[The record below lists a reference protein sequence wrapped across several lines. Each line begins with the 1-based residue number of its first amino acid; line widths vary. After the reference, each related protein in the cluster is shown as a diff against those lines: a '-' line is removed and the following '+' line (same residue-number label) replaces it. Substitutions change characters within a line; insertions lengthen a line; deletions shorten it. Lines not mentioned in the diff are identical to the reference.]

1 MGGSGRWHRLDEGRW
16 ARARS
21 LQMDSIF
28 DDAQDAPYAVMAF
41 ALHCLDRSDLEQL
54 LQMGLH
60 HRWSWRIREIYEK
73 AVDAYFTEHFGEDFS
88 ETFGIS
94 SLSLQDLS
102 QVVAIMRCW
111 KAGNED
117 AEALEAE
124 LCRLCQVDLAPKT
137 EERFRFLEEAAAV
150 ADDDQ
155 DAEEDE
161 DSPEEDEQPVT
172 KMQAEP
178 TEVEEEPEESHLI
191 GILRPKRPRKKLH
204 KRMVPKP
211 SLLKR
216 NRPLQR
222 SSLQSLLSIPD
233 PEREVDPDIFPEIEP
248 ESEVDGSG
256 RSSSDVAPHTSV
268 KRIVPKPSMLR
279 RNRPLQDSVQG
290 RTSARRMRF
299 GLSSSLR

>member
-1 MGGSGRWHRLDEGRW
+1 MLPCMLEAMTHSLVFE
-16 ARARS
+16 ARS
-21 LQMDSIF
+21 LRSC
-28 DDAQDAPYAVMAF
+28 AVGRQGTRTQRHWKPSF
-41 ALHCLDRSDLEQL
+41 VVCVRSESRNTKLA
-54 LQMGLH
+54 
-60 HRWSWRIREIYEK
+60 RSVK
-73 AVDAYFTEHFGEDFS
+73 AYPGFKTTRPE
-88 ETFGIS
+88 
-94 SLSLQDLS
+94 
-102 QVVAIMRCW
+102 
-111 KAGNED
+111 
-117 AEALEAE
+117 
-124 LCRLCQVDLAPKT
+124 VDLAPKT

-233 PEREVDPDIFPEIEP
+233 PEQEVDPVIFPEIEP

-290 RTSARRMRF
+290 RTSPRRMRF